1 MIPYLCGI
9 IESAGFSGI
18 TDNHGD
24 GVFQRMFFQCSS
36 GNKIGE
42 ISLMMFVLV
51 KDNVRSEM
59 IGSNAL
65 SGQGNA
71 GSIDV
76 IVIAEANR
84 NPFVAA
90 RRLAAFPANVWR
102 RVIVFVILR
111 VN

>member
-18 TDNHGD
+18 IGNHGD

-36 GNKIGE
+36 GNKVDEIGE

-90 RRLAAFPANVWR
+90 RRLAAFPANV
-102 RVIVFVILR
+102 
-111 VN
+111 